1 MLCSQPPSSGASGR
15 DQGWVARISRLRKEG
30 VEHPSVASA
39 VNNLGL
45 VLKALGD
52 LVGARAAFERALA
65 MGEAAFGPH
74 HPNVALCLW
83 NLGTVLQEQGEIQ
96 GAREAYQRALATFER
111 FLGPDHPHTRRVRRH
126 LDSLPQG

>member
-1 MLCSQPPSSGASGR
+1 
-15 DQGWVARISRLRKEG
+15 